1 MKPISV
7 QDWKREGY
15 AKKKRSHE
23 GVHTYTGLRIAA
35 VEHGFS
41 RFFFT
46 YRSHHC
52 ILVCDSWV
60 HRLFLSLLMS
70 PSWKDVVLIMC
81 ESLFHLDPSI
91 SPCHIKSRM
100 NFLFIQMV
108 WTSSLLLFKI
118 KSIRLMFLL
127 WILRTICMGPKTT
140 YFSLGFSDDFL
151 LWTFSLGSWKFW
163 CSDVKELLSFRLDW
177 YLWSIVGMVS
187 SSSWFFNTHC
197 QHHFY
202 NPWSLCLCHEMWM
215 HLVACWQQSIS
226 NSALGIECSWIVIF
240 WIEQG
245 IEAFIHVHHLW

>member
-52 ILVCDSWV
+52 ISVCDSWV

-70 PSWKDVVLIMC
+70 PSWKDIVLIMC
-81 ESLFHLDPSI
+81 ESLCHLDPSI
-91 SPCHIKSRM
+91 SPCHIRSRM

-118 KSIRLMFLL
+118 KSIRWMFLL
-127 WILRTICMGPKTT
+127 SIFRTTCMGPITMC
-140 YFSLGFSDDFL
+140 FSFGFNDDFL
-151 LWTFSLGSWKFW
+151 LWTFSLGSWKIL
-163 CSDVKELLSFRLDW
+163 VFR
-177 YLWSIVGMVS
+177 
-187 SSSWFFNTHC
+187 C
-197 QHHFY
+197 Q
-202 NPWSLCLCHEMWM
+202 
-215 HLVACWQQSIS
+215 
-226 NSALGIECSWIVIF
+226 GIVIIQTRLISMINC
-240 WIEQG
+240 WNGQ
-245 IEAFIHVHHLW
+245 

>member
-70 PSWKDVVLIMC
+70 PSWKDIVLIMC

-91 SPCHIKSRM
+91 SPCHIKSTM

-118 KSIRLMFLL
+118 KSIRWMFFVVNPQDNIHRTNNHVLFT
-127 WILRTICMGPKTT
+127 WIQWWLFVVDI
-140 YFSLGFSDDFL
+140 F
-151 LWTFSLGSWKFW
+151 
-163 CSDVKELLSFRLDW
+163 FRQLEI
-177 YLWSIVGMVS
+177 LV
-187 SSSWFFNTHC
+187 FRC
-197 QHHFY
+197 Q
-202 NPWSLCLCHEMWM
+202 
-215 HLVACWQQSIS
+215 
-226 NSALGIECSWIVIF
+226 GIVIIQTRLISTINC
-240 WIEQG
+240 WNGQ
-245 IEAFIHVHHLW
+245 